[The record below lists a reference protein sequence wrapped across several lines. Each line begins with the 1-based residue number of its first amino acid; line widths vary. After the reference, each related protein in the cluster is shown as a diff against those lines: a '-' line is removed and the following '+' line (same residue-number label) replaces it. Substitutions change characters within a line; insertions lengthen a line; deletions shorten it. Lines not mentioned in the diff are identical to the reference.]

1 MATTELVLFL
11 GPGSS
16 SMAPHI
22 ALHEAGVEF
31 RTQTI
36 SFAAHQQHKAEFL
49 ALNPLGKVPVLLVDG
64 EPLTEVLATLY
75 YIARTFPASNLWP
88 FSNTLEEAQALSWMS
103 YMASTVQR
111 ARRQGREAAYEVYRS
126 VEVRLGKETWTVAD
140 QYSLADIHLFRIY
153 WRTSAS
159 LQFNPDDFPALE
171 QHRKRMLSRPA
182 VQATLAAEAAIGYE
196 LPNQGHLTRS

>member
-22 ALHEAGVEF
+22 ALHEAGAQF

-36 SFAAHQQHKAEFL
+36 SFASQQQREANFL
-49 ALNPLGKVPVLLVDG
+49 RLNPLGKVPVLLVDG
-64 EPLTEVLATLY
+64 EPLTEVLAILY
-75 YIARTFPASNLWP
+75 YVARTFPAANLWP
-88 FSNTLEEAQALSWMS
+88 FNNTLDEAKACSWMS
-103 YMASTVQR
+103 YLASTVQQV
-111 ARRQGREAAYEVYRS
+111 RRQGREAAYAVYRG
-126 VEVRLGKETWTVAD
+126 VEARLNGGTWAVAN
-140 QYSLADIHLFRIY
+140 QYSIADIHLFRIY

-159 LQFNPDDFPALE
+159 LNFDPEDFPVLE
-171 QHRKRMLSRPA
+171 QHRKRMLTRDA

-196 LPNQGHLTRS
+196 LPDQGNLTRS